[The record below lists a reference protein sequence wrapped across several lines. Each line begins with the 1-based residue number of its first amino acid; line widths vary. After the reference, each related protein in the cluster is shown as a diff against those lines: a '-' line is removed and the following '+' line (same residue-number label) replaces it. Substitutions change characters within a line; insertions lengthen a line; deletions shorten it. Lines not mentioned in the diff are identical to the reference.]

1 MVSILREIIILLDF
15 LSLCLGPSNFA
26 DLITALTTYTG
37 ACSASK
43 PQFWYT
49 NLQFCQS
56 QYNSEGMKI
65 VQSWPRP
72 SKIWSNN
79 DHFTTGGFIVKLKI
93 QWMQWH
99 FLQPVELCLFSWMMS
114 ALNVWFSV
122 FDFVH
127 TGLQGLL
134 PDHFRKFPVHAN
146 SAYTC
151 SSPNIK
157 ENEAAICRAI
167 NKTILKP
174 FIMQNVVLSVQHSYL
189 TLSGHLCPQAILNFR
204 IHYRTKKFL
213 AVVLVNVQF
222 NSCFCCH

>member
-157 ENEAAICRAI
+157 ENEAAIRMQSYKQ
-167 NKTILKP
+167 NNSKTIYNAKCCS
-174 FIMQNVVLSVQHSYL
+174 FSA
-189 TLSGHLCPQAILNFR
+189 TFILNPFWASLS
-204 IHYRTKKFL
+204 TSNPEF
-213 AVVLVNVQF
+213 
-222 NSCFCCH
+222 